1 MIVVF
6 AFSVEK
12 SGIML
17 CKYFFN
23 FL

>member
-17 CKYFFN
+17 YKYFFN